1 MFFFLP
7 FFLDD
12 VPMIFHGIYF
22 LILRIFPCFKS
33 HRCSVLPKAPRWPR
47 ASARTWAG
55 SIHRLKKGARNLR
68 FWFFTVCVFLIN
80 GILWDYWIC
89 LDDDFIVMSFV
100 GNRWIGFTHGNVH
113 LPRKPH
119 WRKGKTM
126 EIDYGNCFFTIRMNW
141 GDMSGGLQDQKA
153 VIFCW
158 LMVKPLGTNTKIKVT
173 LTLYIPTIFQL

>member
-126 EIDYGNCFFTIRMNW
+126 EIDYGNCFFFYYKNELRW
-141 GDMSGGLQDQKA
+141 HVWRPSRSESCHFLLVDG
-153 VIFCW
+153 
-158 LMVKPLGTNTKIKVT
+158 
-173 LTLYIPTIFQL
+173 